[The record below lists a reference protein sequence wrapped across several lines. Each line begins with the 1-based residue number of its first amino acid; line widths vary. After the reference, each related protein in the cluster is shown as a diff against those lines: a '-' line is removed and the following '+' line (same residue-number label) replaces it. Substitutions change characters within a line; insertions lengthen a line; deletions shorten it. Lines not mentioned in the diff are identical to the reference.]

1 MTYERLVHQILPYEI
16 HMYHADIFGHRERG
30 PILHGAYY
38 SMDEREQAWDLL
50 DHSSKVIRFEKSTNL
65 KELDEKQSRLEKQ
78 GLDDKGHNKLAEPA
92 MPDIPPDM
100 DVITYAR
107 PITAEELEL
116 ANKAFIAAFVARHLK
131 DIEDALLL
139 PIAEKTREIL

>member
-1 MTYERLVHQILPYEI
+1 MMTMTYERLVHQILPYEI

-107 PITAEELEL
+107 PITAGEVI
-116 ANKAFIAAFVARHLK
+116 ATKAFIARHLK